1 MKTHISNLLLSTF
14 LFSSLWQNP
23 VWPFGWTPL
32 HMRRPV
38 GNLLLCPLQLLTLP
52 RLPMTPLSHPHRHL
66 HLPTEKQV
74 RSNLSASFNP
84 ISWVSLWDIA
94 DRMYTLGRL
103 HINMCPFLFIYFG
116 ILFTWNTSF
125 TRLIYRN
132 VIIKC
137 IYAFT
142 LPDNHFSAFWS
153 KLKNIYI

>member
-38 GNLLLCPLQLLTLP
+38 ANLLLCPLQLLTLP

-103 HINMCPFLFIYFG
+103 HINMCPFIYFLAYCLHEIPVLPG
-116 ILFTWNTSF
+116 WFIEMSSLSVFMLLLCQTTTSVHSEV
-125 TRLIYRN
+125 N
-132 VIIKC
+132 
-137 IYAFT
+137 
-142 LPDNHFSAFWS
+142 
-153 KLKNIYI
+153 